1 MYKMDKDKKGNSIK
15 RRRLT
20 ALKSERSSFNP
31 LYKDISTNLLPM
43 AGRFNTTD
51 RNKRRDS
58 TIIDQAGAQAHKI
71 LVSGMMAGMTSPA
84 RPWHR
89 LQTTDP
95 QLNDYAPVK
104 KWLDDVSGI
113 LRDIFA
119 RSNFYRAQTTTY
131 QEVTSFGTSASLI
144 LPNFDNVIHCH
155 SMTTGQYWIAADNL
169 GYVNTLYREW
179 EMTVESIVAEFGLDN
194 VSRSIKDLYNKGNY
208 DDWITVVQAI
218 EPRKDRDHT
227 KRDNL
232 NMPISSCTFE
242 AGEGKEDVYLRESGF
257 KEFPGRVARWD
268 LSGGD
273 VYATNCPGIEA
284 FRAIEQLQHQSIDK
298 GKAIKYMADPAII
311 VPNTMALGDYLPG
324 GVSTYSGDGAQK
336 VQNARDVRIDLNALL
351 LDIQDV
357 RQRIDTHF
365 YADLFQMITRS
376 TDRQRTA
383 TEIAE
388 RHEEK
393 LLMLGPVLERLHHED
408 LAPSV
413 ERTFRYAFDAGILP
427 PVPKE
432 MEGADIKIEFISVLA
447 QAQKAV
453 GLSAMD
459 QLLMT
464 VGNVA
469 KLKPDVIDKVNG
481 DAWID
486 KASDILGVDPDLVV
500 ANDQVQLVRQE
511 RAEQQQAQQM
521 ADMLPSTAQ
530 AAKTLSETNTR
541 DPNALTDMFS
551 QV

>member
-20 ALKSERSSFNP
+20 ALKSERSSFNS

-43 AGRFNTTD
+43 AGRFNTSD

-71 LVSGMMAGMTSPA
+71 LISGMMAGMTSPA

-113 LRDIFA
+113 LRDIFT
-119 RSNFYRAQTTTY
+119 RSNFYRVQASTY
-131 QEVTSFGTSASLI
+131 QEVTAFGTASSLI
-144 LPNFDNVIHCH
+144 LPNFDNVIHCFP
-155 SMTTGQYWIAADNL
+155 MTVGQYWIASDNL
-169 GYVNTLYREW
+169 GRVNTLYREW
-179 EMTVESIVAEFGLDN
+179 DMTVESMVAEFGEKN
-194 VSRSIKDLYNKGNY
+194 VSRSVRDLYNKGNY
-208 DDWITVVQAI
+208 DDWITVVHAI
-218 EPRKDRDHT
+218 EPRKDRDYG
-227 KRDNL
+227 KQDSL
-232 NMPISSCTFE
+232 NMPWASCTFE
-242 AGEGKEDVYLRESGF
+242 AGESKEDVYLRESGF
-257 KEFPGRVARWD
+257 KEFPGRVSRWD

-273 VYATNCPGIEA
+273 IYGTSCPGIDA
-284 FRAIEQLQHQSIDK
+284 LRAIEQLQHQSIDK
-298 GKAIKYMADPAII
+298 GKAIKHMADPAII
-311 VPNTMALGDYLPG
+311 VPDNMQLQDYLPG
-324 GVSTYSGDGAQK
+324 GVSTFTGQADK
-336 VQNARDVRIDLNALL
+336 VQNARDVRIDLAALGM
-351 LDIQDV
+351 DIQDI

-365 YADLFQMITRS
+365 FADLFQMITRS

-408 LAPSV
+408 LSPSV
-413 ERTFRYAFDAGILP
+413 ERTFQYAFDAGILP

-469 KLKPDVIDKVNG
+469 QLKPDVIDKVNG

-500 ANDQVQLVRQE
+500 ANDQVALIRKQ
-511 RAEQQQAQQM
+511 RAEQEQAQQM
-521 ADMLPSTAQ
+521 ADMVPGAAQ

-551 QV
+551 QL

>member
-1 MYKMDKDKKGNSIK
+1 MYKMDTDGKGNSVK
-15 RRRLT
+15 RRRLS
-20 ALKSERSSFNP
+20 ALKSERGSFNA
-31 LYKDISTNLLPM
+31 LYQDISANLLPM
-43 AGRFNTTD
+43 AGRFSTTD

-58 TIIDQAGAQAHKI
+58 KIIDQAGAQAHKI

-95 QLNDYAPVK
+95 QLNDHAPVK

-113 LRDIFA
+113 LRNIFA

-131 QEVTSFGTSASLI
+131 QEVTSFGTAASLI
-144 LPNFDNVIHCH
+144 MPNFDNVIHCH
-155 SMTTGQYWIAADNL
+155 SMTAGQYWIASDNL
-169 GYVNTLYREW
+169 GQVNTLYREW
-179 EMTVESIVAEFGLDN
+179 DMTVESLVVEYGEKN
-194 VSRSIKDLYNKGNY
+194 VSQSVRDLFKKGEY
-208 DDWITVVQAI
+208 DEWITIVQAI
-218 EPRKDRDHT
+218 EPRKDRDHN

-232 NMPISSCTFE
+232 NMPWSSCTFE
-242 AGEGKEDVYLRESGF
+242 AGETKHDVYLRESGF
-257 KEFPGRVARWD
+257 KEFPGRVSRWD
-268 LSGGD
+268 LSGSDIYG
-273 VYATNCPGIEA
+273 TSCPGIDA
-284 FRAIEQLQHQSIDK
+284 LRAIEQLQHQSIDK
-298 GKAIKYMADPAII
+298 GKAIKHMADPAII
-311 VPNTMALGDYLPG
+311 VPDTIQMPDLLPG
-324 GVSTYSGDGAQK
+324 GYSTYSGEGKK
-336 VQNARDVRIDLNALL
+336 VQNARDVRIDLNALS

-365 YADLFQMITRS
+365 YADLFQMITRA

-413 ERTFRYAFDAGILP
+413 ERTFQNAFDAGILP

-464 VGNVA
+464 VGQVA
-469 KLKPDVIDKVNG
+469 QLKPEVIDKVNG
-481 DAWID
+481 DAWVD

-500 ANDQVQLVRQE
+500 ANDQVAMIRQQ

-521 ADMLPSTAQ
+521 AEMLPSTAQ
-530 AAKTLSETNTR
+530 AAKALSETNTR
-541 DPNALTDMFS
+541 DPSALTDLYS